1 MFGTA
6 DLPNGIR
13 LRPSR
18 PNDAAFERMLHDA
31 NRWDLAFV
39 DGDAEVVRSLLDM
52 QHAAQTE
59 GHGAQ
64 FPDALYYIIEKTGTA
79 CGRLVLD
86 VSETEVRVVDIALIP
101 EAQGTGIGPTVLGA
115 VQTVAGQIGA
125 PVVAMMQRINTGAI
139 RAYQRLGFH
148 AAAHQPNPA
157 FVVMTWSADGQ
168 HQF

>member
-13 LRPSR
+13 LRPAT
-18 PNDAAFERMLHDA
+18 AADNAFQRMLHDA

-39 DGDAEVVRSLLDM
+39 DGDAELVQSLLDM

-59 GHGAQ
+59 GYGAQ
-64 FPDALYYIIEKTGTA
+64 HPEALYYIIEKTGTA

-86 VSETEVRVVDIALIP
+86 FSAGEVRIVDIALMP
-101 EAQGTGIGPTVLGA
+101 EAQDTGIGPTVLGA

-125 PVVAMMQRINTGAI
+125 PVVAMTQRINTGAI

-157 FVVMTWSADGQ
+157 FVVMTWSADERQ
-168 HQF
+168 D